1 MCNYKISGVLS
12 KVTNEVIIL
21 PTGTGTAI
29 LFCASFIFFII
40 IALFMMYVKT
50 CMTVKHPSA

>member
-1 MCNYKISGVLS
+1 MCNYNISGVLT

-29 LFCASFIFFII
+29 LFCANFIFSVNV
-40 IALFMMYVKT
+40 LYL
-50 CMTVKHPSA
+50 

>member
-1 MCNYKISGVLS
+1 MYNYKIGGVLT
-12 KVTNEVIIL
+12 KITNEVIIL
-21 PTGTGTAI
+21 PTNTGTAI

-50 CMTVKHPSA
+50 CMIVKHPSA